1 MTVPSEPQLPVR
13 HSLNLPAEA
22 ELGVFA
28 DFAHIWHTPATFVLD
43 FLSVKVPASAET
55 TEDGAGAELVI
66 SSRVAARVRIPPEQI
81 FPLIEALRTQGQE
94 WLNETGRSEPPETWL
109 HPTQPIPSEDGVESS
124 TDAGNASASEGS
136 QEDQG

>member
-1 MTVPSEPQLPVR
+1 MTVPPEPQLPVR
-13 HSLNLPAEA
+13 HSLDLPKET
-22 ELGVFA
+22 ELGIFA

-43 FLSVKVPASAET
+43 FLSVKIPASAEAS
-55 TEDGAGAELVI
+55 EDGAGAELVI
-66 SSRVAARVRIPPEQI
+66 SSRVTARVRIPPEQI

-109 HPTQPIPSEDGVESS
+109 HPSQPAPAEGGVESS
-124 TDAGNASASEGS
+124 TDAGDASASEES